1 MRKKLVALVI
11 TGLMAIM
18 SAVSVYAENADS
30 YSQGYDEFRKGSLVT
45 TIIKGY
51 TDVREVGET
60 LELNLPATQAV
71 SYQWYRSTE
80 HSHLNFTEAGYKPPY
95 DVKYEFEFE
104 SEEVTAIP
112 GATGETYTLTEA
124 DVGYY
129 ILCEMK
135 GADWVFVTDSLKFPV
150 KKGLKS
156 IRLERSGNTY
166 RVVTEPEGA
175 AVGYYQWLRKGVP
188 YYCKDTGEE
197 HSVKIKG
204 AREAEYTVNETDTEW
219 LNEYNAKGEL
229 TYSPKAYYLGVVVM
243 AEGNEIH
250 RAWVRI
256 K

>member
-1 MRKKLVALVI
+1 MERMLKRLMLCIFIAVIFLVNIKTVWA
-11 TGLMAIM
+11 G
-18 SAVSVYAENADS
+18 EN

-95 DVKYEFEFE
+95 DVKYEFEG
-104 SEEVTAIP
+104 EVTAIP

-204 AREAEYTVNETDTEW
+204 AREAEYTVNATDTEW
-219 LNEYNAKGEL
+219 LNEYDGEGKL